1 LNCGGIFDVE
11 TKSVKISQLEK
22 EMSSRNFWDDQDRA
36 RKISENLSS
45 LKEDINTATNITQYI
60 EELEAYLDI
69 LQEEKDT
76 ELEAEAEKKLTKTKN
91 TSIN

>member
-1 LNCGGIFDVE
+1 MTRIVLG
-11 TKSVKISQLEK
+11 
-22 EMSSRNFWDDQDRA
+22 
-36 RKISENLSS
+36 KISENLSS

-76 ELEAEAEKKLTKTKN
+76 ELEAEAEKKLTKQK
-91 TSIN
+91 ILQ

>member
-1 LNCGGIFDVE
+1 MNCGGIFDVE

>member
-11 TKSVKISQLEK
+11 TKSAKISQLEK

-76 ELEAEAEKKLTKTKN
+76 ELEAEAEK
-91 TSIN
+91 S